1 MELSEIRT
9 LKKEMEKVIP
19 KDILD
24 ASKLVSEHLNT
35 SIEDYKRV
43 QSVITSIVEK
53 VVVAKKTLE
62 KELEELAIKKS
73 EIIAENIL
81 VFNQRADDNKK
92 LQLEK
97 AQLENHIGALKLESE
112 SINEKINATQK
123 NLDGLV
129 LQKNELTEE
138 IGEFQAYLNKMKV
151 QEQEV
156 KTMTASLIEKK
167 NKASSDYSD
176 VLTRITEAD
185 KTLQMKNN
193 EIIIAQDR
201 INNLNK

>member
-1 MELSEIRT
+1 
-9 LKKEMEKVIP
+9 MEKVIP

-53 VVVAKKTLE
+53 VVVAKNTLE

>member
-1 MELSEIRT
+1 M
-9 LKKEMEKVIP
+9 
-19 KDILD
+19 
-24 ASKLVSEHLNT
+24 
-35 SIEDYKRV
+35 
-43 QSVITSIVEK
+43 
-53 VVVAKKTLE
+53 E
-62 KELEELAIKKS
+62 KELQDIKELFVSILPSKLIEASKNMKDDLGVAMESHNSLHSKITD
-73 EIIAENIL
+73 IAEKITKAKKEIEKDISDLIVKRSDLIEENMKI
-81 VFNQRADDNKK
+81 FNERALRVRAFEEEARRHQYETGELTNTA
-92 LQLEK
+92 K
-97 AQLENHIGALKLESE
+97 A
-112 SINEKINATQK
+112 INEKINATQK
-123 NLDGLV
+123 NLDGLI

-138 IGEFQAYLNKMKV
+138 IGEFQTYLNKMKV

-156 KTMTASLIEKK
+156 KTMTSSLIEKK